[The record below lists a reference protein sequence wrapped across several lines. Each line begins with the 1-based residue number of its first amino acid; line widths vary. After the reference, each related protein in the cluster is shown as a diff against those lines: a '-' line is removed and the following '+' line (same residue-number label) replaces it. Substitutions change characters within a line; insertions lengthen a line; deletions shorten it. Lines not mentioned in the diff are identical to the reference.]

1 MSTREIRQTLFAQ
14 FAAVADALAHGSRL
28 ALLELLAQGER
39 DVETLSGLLGVSVAS
54 TSQHLQRLKHAG
66 LVSARRDG
74 RRRIYRLASDE
85 VSALVLNIGK
95 VAEASLASVEKIV
108 NQQLRAQDEL
118 PPVSAGELAKLS
130 ARRAVVIVDVRPA
143 EEYAVAHLP
152 GAVNIPLDT
161 LRREM
166 SRLPQEREI
175 VVYCRGPYCLLALD
189 AMRMLRRR
197 HYRVRRLEESVPEW
211 RRAGL
216 PVETGPGSVRYARA
230 R

>member
-14 FAAVADALAHGSRL
+14 FAVVADALAHSSRL

-39 DVETLSGLLGVSVAS
+39 DVETLSGLLGLSVAS

-66 LVSARRDG
+66 LVSVQRHG
-74 RRRIYRLASDE
+74 RRHIYRLASDE
-85 VSALVLNIGK
+85 VSALVLNIGR

-118 PPVSAGELAKLS
+118 PPVSTDELARLS

-143 EEYAVAHLP
+143 EEYAAAHLP
-152 GAVNIPLDT
+152 GAVNIPLDA

-166 SRLPQEREI
+166 SRLPQDREI
-175 VVYCRGPYCLLALD
+175 IVYCRGPYCLLALD
-189 AMRMLRRR
+189 AMRMLRRH
-197 HYRVRRLEESVPEW
+197 HYRVRRLEESVSEW

-216 PVETGPGSVRYARA
+216 PVEHGITAAVTGSA
-230 R
+230 

>member
-1 MSTREIRQTLFAQ
+1 MSTREVRQTLFAQ
-14 FAAVADALAHGSRL
+14 FAVVADALAHSSRL
-28 ALLELLAQGER
+28 ALLELLAQGDR
-39 DVETLSGLLGVSVAS
+39 DVETLSGLLGLSVAS
-54 TSQHLQRLKHAG
+54 TSQHLQRLRHAG
-66 LVSARRDG
+66 LVSPRRDG

-216 PVETGPGSVRYARA
+216 PVETGPGSVRYTRA
-230 R
+230 